1 MMKNARHNDDDDLLW
16 DIHTTVD
23 DFPPRSWSHH
33 IHSTVILSHTTMY
46 VCTKLCNKFHL
57 HSPTWKWELNSEIV
71 EISRSFQFITCC
83 YMLSTANSIYY
94 DANWASISISIFTHV
109 CLHGSAIFFIHSGL
123 VRHPRYTFHATFFS
137 VLVFTSESIKLPSS
151 AETGSQQKVRKTRFY
166 L

>member
-23 DFPPRSWSHH
+23 VFPPHSWSHH
-33 IHSTVILSHTTMY
+33 IHSTVSLSHTTMY
-46 VCTKLCNKFHL
+46 ICTKLCNKFHL

-94 DANWASISISIFTHV
+94 DENWASISISIFTHV
-109 CLHGSAIFFIHSGL
+109 CLHGSALF
-123 VRHPRYTFHATFFS
+123 YTFRARPAPSIHISCNVFS